1 MELSKHSENAS
12 MIFSKALDAHNANDS
27 DAAQNLY
34 NDVLAIEPDHSEAN
48 HNLGIIFFNK
58 NEGEKALAL
67 LKKSLDQNPNISLY
81 WASYINTLMQ
91 LDRIFEAI
99 VLVEAARTSGL
110 LCNQIESLYRQLE
123 LGSTEPNN
131 KVIQQ
136 LKMLLDKDEFEEVR
150 TACLRLKTVYPNSY
164 VLCVALGKAFIGLKK
179 PKLAIP
185 HFIEATEHNPH
196 WYDFSLIPL
205 IGPQLKTE
213 NNTVLLKIASQT
225 LDKISEGQFLFILNL
240 ITFKSEFRDEAFS
253 LIKAYVESKGLRKL
267 DSILNFEK
275 ELAMGVLK
283 KFENQESYAKFYK
296 IFEDF
301 YDMNRIGPATEVDAE
316 ATGLLFFVH
325 SPVFLAHTNPLFSI
339 LKTKQKTDR
348 VTVASMQ
355 SDQLFREKCE
365 QLGCK
370 FIELQGSCTLD
381 KLKHLELC
389 GASHQSVIWQCLPV
403 FLSYFSKRL
412 SNVNWWSFKFNP
424 PINGLN
430 KCITGLPD
438 VANSMYINGNKWHN
452 IHGPFE
458 MVNINKNP
466 ADWLNREGKIGAFC
480 REELI
485 DDEKYWTTV
494 SHLLKNRK
502 DLIFQYCGRR
512 PIHEK
517 WVSKLKIDPNQITF
531 LGWLSSPEKEILKVA
546 LILDTYTLRHGLMGR
561 EGTIAGIPIIWPVTK
576 NQGGGLDALYR
587 RLPTENVLPNPISYS
602 SFETN
607 DSALGLVDKLAF
619 DAVENLKVGL
629 QQKALTETLPNSN
642 FQQLLQLL

>member
-123 LGSTEPNN
+123 LGSTEPND
-131 KVIQQ
+131 KVIHQ
-136 LKMLLDKDEFEEVR
+136 LKILLYKDEFEKVR

-164 VLCVALGKAFIGLKK
+164 WLCVALGQAFIGLKK
-179 PKLAIP
+179 SKLAIT
-185 HFIEATEHNPH
+185 HLLEATEHNPH
-196 WYDFSLIPL
+196 WAVPLIPL
-205 IGPQLKTE
+205 IGPQLTTK

-240 ITFKSEFRDEAFS
+240 VTFKSEFRDEAFS
-253 LIKAYVESKGLRKL
+253 LIKAYVESKGLRRL
-267 DSILNFEK
+267 DLILNCENR
-275 ELAMGVLK
+275 LGADILS
-283 KFENQESYAKFYK
+283 KFEDQESYAKFYK

-301 YDMNRIGPATEVDAE
+301 YDMNPVGPATEVSAK

-348 VTVASMQ
+348 VTVASME
-355 SDQLFREKCE
+355 SDQIFREKCE

-370 FIELQGSCTLD
+370 FIELKGSCTLD
-381 KLKHLELC
+381 QLKHLELC
-389 GASHQSVIWQCLPV
+389 GADHQSVIWQCAPL

-424 PINGLN
+424 PISGLN
-430 KCITGLPD
+430 KCFSGLPSD
-438 VANSMYINGNKWHN
+438 SDFMYINGNKWLN
-452 IHGPFE
+452 FSGPFE
-458 MVNINKNP
+458 MANTNKNP

-485 DDEKYWTTV
+485 DDEKYWATV

-502 DLIFQYCGRR
+502 TLTFQYCGRS
-512 PIHEK
+512 PIHKK
-517 WVSKLKIDPNQITF
+517 WVSKFNINPNQVTF

-546 LILDTYTLRHGLMGR
+546 VILDTYTLRHGLMGR
-561 EGTIAGIPIIWPVTK
+561 EGTIAGIPIICPATE
-576 NQGGGLDALYR
+576 NQGGGLDALYC
-587 RLPTENVLPNPISYS
+587 RLPPENALPNPISYS

-607 DSALGLVDKLAF
+607 DSALALVDKLAF
-619 DAVENLKVGL
+619 NAVENLKVGL
-629 QQKALTETLPNSN
+629 QQKELTETLPNSN